1 MLDIDDDVKRIC
13 IDLYFNGWIEKNK
26 YPELLRNKEVLE
38 SVRKLLSCFGLEFVD
53 CYFSK
58 WYTVRLLKENDS
70 YSEYHRYHKDLS
82 SRHLAL
88 LLILYSKLILP
99 IKAGQV
105 DEKIELKVTFAE
117 IFQMYGYK
125 FRSGKRK
132 LASKSNVRSLF
143 TTLCKLNYII
153 KPYGQDYYTAGPL
166 MFSLHDDLLTDI
178 AEESFNL
185 LFKISEDGDKDDKIS

>member
-1 MLDIDDDVKRIC
+1 MLNINEDVKRIC
-13 IDLYFNGWIEKNK
+13 VDLYFSGWIEKNK

-38 SVRKLLSCFGLEFVD
+38 SVRELLSYFGLEFVD

-105 DEKIELKVTFAE
+105 DEKIELRVTFAE

-125 FRSGKRK
+125 FKSGKRK
-132 LASKSNVRSLF
+132 LASESNVRSLF

-153 KPYGQDYYTAGPL
+153 KPYGQNYYLAGPL
-166 MFSLHDDLLTDI
+166 MFSLHNELLTDI
-178 AEESFNL
+178 AEESFEL
-185 LFKISEDGDKDDKIS
+185 LFKISEDGDKDVKSS